1 VLLSVAERPVG
12 WPGLVRGVVASVSDA
27 EPVPATLMAETRKAT
42 AVPLERPSTTAE
54 VDDEPVSA
62 IEVDQVDPPLV
73 DDSTL

>member
-1 VLLSVAERPVG
+1 MPLRDVG
-12 WPGLVRGVVASVSDA
+12 TPGVVRGVDDVVSEVD
-27 EPVPATLMAETRKAT
+27 PVPIELMAETRKVT